1 MLRTEKLKFGY
12 HAAKSW
18 QLSADVDFSLGQCVA
33 LIGRNGAGKS
43 TFLRSIARQL
53 AILGGDIY
61 IDNQSFSRFSVAD
74 YAKYVSVVRTEK
86 MQIPY
91 CTVVELVAFGRMP
104 HTNYWGKMQKADH
117 EKVAEVLHFLQ
128 LDLLGQQLLEA
139 CSDGEQQ
146 LAFLGR
152 ALVQDTP
159 IILLDEITSHLD
171 FINRQ
176 LVFTLLEQLAQT
188 HNKLIFMA
196 THELDLALR
205 HCRKLLLFSQNEVS
219 AADSADFELA
229 DILRLWQGGSK

>member
-1 MLRTEKLKFGY
+1 MLRTEQLKFGY
-12 HAAKSW
+12 NKAKYW
-18 QLSADVDFSLGQCVA
+18 QLSADTTFSAGQCIA

-43 TFLRSIARQL
+43 TFLRSLARQQP
-53 AILGGDIY
+53 ILEGDIY

-74 YAKYVSVVRTEK
+74 YAKQVAVVRTEK

-91 CTVVELVAFGRMP
+91 CTVAELVAFGRMP
-104 HTNYWGKMQKADH
+104 HTNYWGKMETADK
-117 EKVAEVLHFLQ
+117 EKVAEILQFLQ
-128 LDLLGQQLLEA
+128 LDRLAQQPLDA

-176 LVFTLLEQLAQT
+176 LVFDWLQSLAKSQ
-188 HNKLIFMA
+188 NKLIFMA

-205 HCRKLLLFSQNEVS
+205 HCEKLLLFDDNELS
-219 AADSADFELA
+219 LADSRDFNLS
-229 DILRLWQGGSK
+229 DILRLWGSK